1 MKKSLK
7 FLFAAILSVSFFA
20 FLSCQDV
27 IFDEIRNEVK
37 LDDANVQ
44 GSIGSVVRYKDDIY
58 VATGIIWHQSKEE
71 TSAKWVKLDGIPGGI
86 IYQIAADSENIY
98 ACSLTFKDD
107 DDGHNDPDQ
116 RTLYKYDG
124 SAWTALFSVGYSSSN
139 AFFVF
144 CTNTPKE
151 ANRKAFFRYGSN
163 VYELSSSVAE
173 TTDIKSWSALTDS
186 SYTIARSSV
195 LSQSLSSGETLI
207 SNVRSATYL
216 NGVILSTCSAS
227 TSNETEDKDATYAY
241 TASGDDIYY
250 STDGTDWKDVGTDSH
265 DILSIGFSQNFMLL
279 GTSEGIQH
287 VAITDNVPEKAT
299 QGFDNNA
306 ASALSS
312 YYEVPALLVVDPS
325 QSEYN
330 TPIFASV
337 EFDGSSSSTSA
348 TLDNVGLWGYYQGKG
363 EWNRQ

>member
-7 FLFAAILSVSFFA
+7 FLSAAILSVSFFA

-44 GSIGSVVRYKDDIY
+44 GSINSIVRYKDDIY
-58 VATGIIWHQSKEE
+58 AATGIIWHQSKEE
-71 TSAKWVKLDGIPGGI
+71 TSANWAELDGIPGGI
-86 IYQIAADSENIY
+86 IYQIAADSDNLY
-98 ACSLTFKDD
+98 ACSLTFEDD
-107 DDGHNDPDQ
+107 DDGYNVPDQ

-124 SAWTALFSVGYSSSN
+124 SSWTALFSVGYSSSN

-144 CTNTPKE
+144 CTNTPKK
-151 ANRKAFFRYGSN
+151 ANRKAFFRYGSS
-163 VYELSSSVAE
+163 VYELSSSLE
-173 TTDIKSWSALTDS
+173 EMTSLESWTALTDS
-186 SYTIARSSV
+186 SYTIARSSD
-195 LSQSLSSGETLI
+195 LSSDSSTLI
-207 SNVRSATYL
+207 SSVRSATYL
-216 NGVILSTCSAS
+216 NGVILSTYRAS
-227 TSNETEDKDATYAY
+227 TSNETEDDDATYAY

-250 STDGTDWKDVGTDSH
+250 STDGSAWTDVDTNSDS
-265 DILSIGFSQNFMLL
+265 IYSIGFSQDYMLL
-279 GTSEGIQH
+279 GTSDGIQH
-287 VAITDNVPEKAT
+287 VEINSNIPGDSTKD
-299 QGFDNNA
+299 FSNNA
-306 ASALSS
+306 TSALSS